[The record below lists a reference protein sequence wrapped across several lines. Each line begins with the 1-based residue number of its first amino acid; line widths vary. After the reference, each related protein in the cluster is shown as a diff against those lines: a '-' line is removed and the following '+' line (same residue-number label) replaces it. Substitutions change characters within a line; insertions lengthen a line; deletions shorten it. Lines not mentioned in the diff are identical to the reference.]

1 MKNTMVK
8 ILAVFAILMLCIVCF
23 SGCSRE
29 ADKVSTNL
37 SKEADNF
44 NVTRRVTV
52 YNTRTDKILLEVIG
66 NLSVQ
71 HSSGDVDLIIE
82 VGPDQYK
89 KHFINLNGWTTYVV
103 EDISGA
109 FVDKYHYEINFLPEM
124 IVPFTFT
131 SND

>member
-1 MKNTMVK
+1 MKKVFLLILVMLS
-8 ILAVFAILMLCIVCF
+8 LAVALT
-23 SGCSRE
+23 GCRE
-29 ADKVSTNL
+29 AERVSHNL
-37 SKEADNF
+37 SKEADMF

-71 HSSGDVDLIIE
+71 SSSGDIDLIVE
-82 VGPDQYK
+82 VGPGQYK

-103 EDISGA
+103 EDVSGA
-109 FVDKYHYEINFLPEM
+109 FVDKYHYEVNFLPEM
-124 IVPFTFT
+124 IVPITFT